1 MTIKKKGNFV
11 PDIDE
16 KPQKLILTGKLNCQC
31 AALRT
36 IGDANCLFRVASVLA
51 FGDESKH
58 PEMRMRTLVEL
69 VCNKSNYLNV
79 PNTEERIRAQEQY
92 IQRKSSGKGRD
103 ERSGELNKS
112 VLEVAFEEEVRDTFK
127 NSA

>member
-1 MTIKKKGNFV
+1 MCCPSHHWGC
-11 PDIDE
+11 
-16 KPQKLILTGKLNCQC
+16 KLFISSS
-31 AALRT
+31 
-36 IGDANCLFRVASVLA
+36 IHDHP
-51 FGDESKH
+51 DESKH

-92 IQRKSSGKGRD
+92 IKRKSSGKGRD
-103 ERSGELNKS
+103 ECSGELNKS

>member
-1 MTIKKKGNFV
+1 
-11 PDIDE
+11 
-16 KPQKLILTGKLNCQC
+16 
-31 AALRT
+31 
-36 IGDANCLFRVASVLA
+36 
-51 FGDESKH
+51 
-58 PEMRMRTLVEL
+58 MRTLVEL